1 MSLALPERLTMEH
14 ASAALAPLQAALRSA
29 GTGPVA
35 LDASGLQTFDTAA
48 VAVLLELA
56 RDAQGRGQTL
66 TVHGAPQN
74 LRALAALYGVDGLLT
89 LA

>member
-1 MSLALPERLTMEH
+1 MSLTLPDTLTMER
-14 ASAALAPLQAALRSA
+14 ASAALAALQGALRGA
-29 GTGPVA
+29 GSGPVA
-35 LDASGLQTFDTAA
+35 LDASGLRTFDTSA

-56 RDAQGRGQTL
+56 REAQGRGQAL
-66 TVHGAPQN
+66 TVNGTPEN